1 MEYLT
6 LALLFIAA
14 VAGVTATAL
23 CIIQYI
29 KPSWTWTQTAIWTH
43 ADICKYALWASIATA
58 VLELY
63 V

>member
-6 LALLFIAA
+6 FTLLFIAA

-23 CIIQYI
+23 SIFHYI
-29 KPSWTWTQTAIWTH
+29 RPNNHWAQQAIWIH
-43 ADICKYALWASIATA
+43 ADICKYALWAALATS

-63 V
+63 L

>member
-6 LALLFIAA
+6 FTLLFIAA

-23 CIIQYI
+23 MIIYHI
-29 KPSWTWTQTAIWTH
+29 NRKLLWARDAALY
-43 ADICKYALWASIATA
+43 ADICRYALWAALATA

-63 V
+63 L

>member
-23 CIIQYI
+23 SIFHYI
-29 KPSWTWTQTAIWTH
+29 RPNNHWAQQAIWIH
-43 ADICKYALWASIATA
+43 ADICRYALWASIATA

>member
-6 LALLFIAA
+6 FTLLFIAA

-23 CIIQYI
+23 MIIYHI
-29 KPSWTWTQTAIWTH
+29 NRKWLWARDAGWLH
-43 ADICKYALWASIATA
+43 ADIRRYALWASIATA

-63 V
+63 L

>member
-6 LALLFIAA
+6 LTLLFIAA

-23 CIIQYI
+23 MIIHHVNR
-29 KPSWTWTQTAIWTH
+29 KLLWARDAALH
-43 ADICKYALWASIATA
+43 ADICKYALWAALASA

-63 V
+63 L

>member
-14 VAGVTATAL
+14 VGGITATTL
-23 CIIQYI
+23 TIIVHFKKDAHWAQ
-29 KPSWTWTQTAIWTH
+29 SAAWLH
-43 ADICKYALWASIATA
+43 GDICRYALWASIATA